1 MFSTPAQFAEIQ
13 KSQIDTLY
21 ALSHAIFGATEKLA
35 DLNIA
40 AAKALLDESS
50 ESAQNYLSV
59 KDAKDLATM
68 NASFAQP
75 ALEKFASYNRNLYSI
90 ATAASAEISKIVET
104 RIAEANRKV
113 AEMVD
118 YAAKNA
124 PAGSESAVSMFK
136 NAVAA
141 SNTAY
146 DTFSK
151 AAKQAVAA
159 AESNIAAATQATLN
173 ATSVASDA
181 ARGAAKKAA

>member
-1 MFSTPAQFAEIQ
+1 MFATPAQFAEIQ

-21 ALSHAIFGATEKLA
+21 ALSHAVFGATEKLA

-50 ESAQNYLSV
+50 ESAQSYLGV
-59 KDAKDLATM
+59 KDAKDLASL
-68 NASFAQP
+68 NAGFAQP
-75 ALEKFASYNRNLYSI
+75 ALEKFTSYNRNLYSI

-104 RIAEANRKV
+104 RIAETNRKV

-124 PAGSESAVSMFK
+124 PAGSESAVAMLK

-141 SNTAY
+141 GNTAY
-146 DTFSK
+146 DTFTK
-151 AAKQAVAA
+151 AAKQAVSV

-173 ATSVASDA
+173 ATSAAGDA
-181 ARGAAKKAA
+181 VRSAAKKAA